1 MPLIGK
7 PFGLTSSA
15 AAGPVGWVTLALG
28 TGLAI
33 SKAVQVARNNNQK
46 PVLNDIDERRLKQ
59 LQELVRKEC
68 EDHSSAGHTV
78 TTIKFKDQEHPKTVT
93 QLVSEILNAGIERE
107 GDEWFDAARAFGQF
121 GAERLF
127 NA

>member
-1 MPLIGK
+1 MGTILAIA
-7 PFGLTSSA
+7 GLA
-15 AAGPVGWVTLALG
+15 AAGPVGWVTLVLG
-28 TGLAI
+28 AGLAI

-46 PVLNDIDERRLKQ
+46 PVLNDIDEKRLKQ

-68 EDHSSAGHTV
+68 EDHASAGHTV

-93 QLVSEILNAGIERE
+93 QLVSEILNAGTERE